1 MNDAL
6 IKNPAATGGRLAPR
20 FASFVR
26 HGVVACVLA
35 CTAAGAMAAG
45 QDRNSRREDMQQQ
58 SMRDRFD
65 TRAQD
70 QRSDARAYEMQMR
83 EEARRQQMQEDAM
96 RERAAREEGRRGG
109 RMTPD
114 ERRDLRRQINE
125 ANVELYP
132 NARRR

>member
-1 MNDAL
+1 MNNVFT
-6 IKNPAATGGRLAPR
+6 KTQAAQGDRLTR
-20 FASFVR
+20 FVR

-45 QDRNSRREDMQQQ
+45 QDRGPRRDDMQQQQ
-58 SMRDRFD
+58 SMRERFD

-70 QRSDARAYEMQMR
+70 ARYDQMR
-83 EEARRQQMQEDAM
+83 EEARRAQEQAM
-96 RERAAREEGRRGG
+96 REQAMREAAMREEGRRGA

-114 ERRDLRRQINE
+114 ERSDLRRQINE
-125 ANVELYP
+125 ANRDLYP

>member
-6 IKNPAATGGRLAPR
+6 NKKPAATGDRPSPR

-35 CTAAGAMAAG
+35 CTAAGAMAGG
-45 QDRNSRREDMQQQ
+45 QDRNPRRDDMQQQ
-58 SMRDRFD
+58 SMRDRYD
-65 TRAQD
+65 SRAQD
-70 QRSDARAYEMQMR
+70 PRNDARAFDMQIR
-83 EEARRQQMQEDAM
+83 EEASRRAM
-96 RERAAREEGRRGG
+96 EEQARASAREERQRG
-109 RMTPD
+109 RMSAD